1 MNIFI
6 GRGRCAKEP
15 ERKTEKMVVFTI
27 AISRIYKAEG
37 QPDADF
43 FDCKCFGKTAEFV
56 EKYAKKGMF
65 VAVHGSIENGSY
77 KNKDG
82 QTIRTQTVACQ
93 QVELDLP
100 SKKSSETSAP
110 KGDSGN
116 FMDVPNVPNE
126 ELPFG

>member
-1 MNIFI
+1 
-6 GRGRCAKEP
+6 
-15 ERKTEKMVVFTI
+15 
-27 AISRIYKAEG
+27 
-37 QPDADF
+37 
-43 FDCKCFGKTAEFV
+43 
-56 EKYAKKGMF
+56 MF